1 MTVLPGSLDY
11 LYHNGILNHIPYEV
25 YQMTPMTQSGMLQMS
40 GMGTGLRQNPMMQ
53 SYSPMQTPNINNS
66 QDMFSPQGGMY
77 SQDILYS
84 TNDNQQNIYSQG
96 AYPSNTYSNKN
107 MNSISNL
114 SEKFSKT
121 PTWIKG
127 LLAGGIM
134 LMTLVC
140 MFRGGK
146 KSAKSAL
153 DSAPAKEATTGMWNK
168 IKGWFGRK

>member
-11 LYHNGILNHIPYEV
+11 LYHNGILPCIPYEV
-25 YQMTPMTQSGMLQMS
+25 YETTPVTQSGMMQMS
-40 GMGTGLRQNPMMQ
+40 GMGSGLRQNTVMQ
-53 SYSPMQTPNINNS
+53 NYSSIQMPSVNTS

-84 TNDNQQNIYSQG
+84 QNGNSHNIYPQ
-96 AYPSNTYSNKN
+96 NNKN
-107 MNSISNL
+107 VLSNL

-121 PTWIKG
+121 PTWVKG
-127 LLAGGIM
+127 LLAAGIM

-146 KSAKSAL
+146 KSAKTLA
-153 DSAPAKEATTGMWNK
+153 DSAPVKEATTGMWNK